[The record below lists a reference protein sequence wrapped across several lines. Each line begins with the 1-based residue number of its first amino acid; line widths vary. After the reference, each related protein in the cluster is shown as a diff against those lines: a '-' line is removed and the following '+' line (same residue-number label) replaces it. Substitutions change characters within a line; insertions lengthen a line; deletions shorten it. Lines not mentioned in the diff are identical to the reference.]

1 MISVRFDTLFLLVY
15 MYMHS
20 VPDTQ
25 ANKFRK
31 IAKELYNYLINYTKQ
46 SLCAAPGDYD
56 RFSTDLSA

>member
-1 MISVRFDTLFLLVY
+1 